1 MRINVKV
8 RTLRRM
14 LFSRTGIRRLGT
26 LVAGTAFVLNAGV
39 GLVAAQPTAGQS
51 LRCPALYAIG
61 VPGTGESSPDADP
74 ADDHGM
80 LSSIFL
86 PMLAAEPDQTD
97 RAYVPY
103 EAGFGG
109 AVPGGPVPYAQSV
122 TGGLQRLRSM
132 AQSVADRCQ
141 STRLAVVGY
150 SQGAHIASLFA
161 QEIGRGQSTIPA
173 DRIAGVALLADPTR
187 YPGASLFP
195 GAAGKLAPDPAP
207 GTVAADLSALQ
218 AQPAPAAGGGIGPL
232 RDLAPDFG
240 ALTGRVASFCIDGDL
255 ACDSPANTPILHL
268 ITNIAGQALLP
279 LDDPLTALSSITD
292 ALAATVSKT
301 ATDVVDKDL
310 HGLTPGSLVL
320 SPDKSLSERLA
331 EASDP
336 RSTIDDPTAQSAA
349 VRLATITLNT
359 LTSIVGVV
367 LSPEDVCQIG
377 TIGANDPLAGLAA
390 LAAKMFAAMPK
401 RSAAPRFTQVVTQAF
416 NAIGRLVSDNLE
428 LVDTQVWSK
437 YQDAVA
443 RHGAYAFTAV
453 AADRPSVRFVSDW
466 FIALSRALPAP
477 AQPKPVVAQPDSVL
491 ASMPGQDVQEPA
503 AESDAKRAPTHRNP
517 QQPTDATTEVGTAAR
532 ADKTRGHLRSESA
545 KAQAKWLEA
554 SRNVVWALL
563 LAETAC
569 LLYPARRRIVR
580 TGWDTNF
587 LG

>member
-1 MRINVKV
+1 M
-8 RTLRRM
+8 
-14 LFSRTGIRRLGT
+14 
-26 LVAGTAFVLNAGV
+26 NAGV
-39 GLVAAQPTAGQS
+39 GLVAAQPAPGQS

-61 VPGTGESSPDADP
+61 VPGTGESSPDANP
-74 ADDHGM
+74 SDDHGM

-86 PMLAAEPDQTD
+86 PMLAAEPDRTD

-109 AVPGGPVPYAQSV
+109 AVPGGQVPYSQSV
-122 TGGLQRLRSM
+122 TGGLTELRSM
-132 AQSVADRCQ
+132 AQSVVDRCQ
-141 STRLAVVGY
+141 NTRLAFVGY
-150 SQGAHIASLFA
+150 SQGAHVASLFA
-161 QEIGRGQSTIPA
+161 QEIGRGQSAIPA

-195 GAAGKLAPDPAP
+195 GAAGQLAPDPAP
-207 GTVAADLSALQ
+207 GTVAAGLSALQ
-218 AQPAPAAGGGIGPL
+218 AQPAPASGGGIGPL

-255 ACDSPANTPILHL
+255 ACDSPSNAPILHM

-279 LDDPLTALSSITD
+279 LDDPLTALSSISD
-292 ALAATVSKT
+292 ALEATVSKT

-320 SPDKSLSERLA
+320 NRDKSLSERLA

-336 RSTIDDPTAQSAA
+336 RSVIDDPTAQSAA

-377 TIGANDPLAGLAA
+377 TIGAKDPLAGLAA
-390 LAAKMFAAMPK
+390 LGAKMFAAMPK
-401 RSAAPRFTQVVTQAF
+401 RSAAPRFTQVLTQAF

-428 LVDTQVWSK
+428 LVDTQVWSR

-443 RHGAYAFTAV
+443 RHGAYALTVV
-453 AADRPSVRFVSDW
+453 AAGRPSVQFVADW

-477 AQPKPVVAQPDSVL
+477 TQPKPVVAQPDSVL
-491 ASMPGQDVQEPA
+491 ASMPDQNTQAPA
-503 AESDAKRAPTHRNP
+503 AGNAAEPPPPHRNSPKPKAPT
-517 QQPTDATTEVGTAAR
+517 TGAGTAVR
-532 ADKTRGHLRSESA
+532 VDKTDPAHGHLRPESA
-545 KAQAKWLEA
+545 KAQTERLAA
-554 SRNVVWALL
+554 SRHVVWALL
-563 LAETAC
+563 LSESAC
-569 LLYPARRRIVR
+569 LLYTGRRRIVR
-580 TGWDTNF
+580 TGWDTDF

>member
-1 MRINVKV
+1 M
-8 RTLRRM
+8 
-14 LFSRTGIRRLGT
+14 
-26 LVAGTAFVLNAGV
+26 NAGV
-39 GLVAAQPTAGQS
+39 GLVAAQPAPGQS

-61 VPGTGESSPDADP
+61 VPGTGESSPDANP
-74 ADDHGM
+74 SDDHGM

-86 PMLAAEPDQTD
+86 PMLAAEPDRTD

-109 AVPGGPVPYAQSV
+109 AVPGGPVPYSQSV
-122 TGGLQRLRSM
+122 TGGLTELRSM

-141 STRLAVVGY
+141 NTRLAFVGY
-150 SQGAHIASLFA
+150 SQGAHVASLFA

-207 GTVAADLSALQ
+207 GTIASGLSALQ
-218 AQPAPAAGGGIGPL
+218 AQPAPAPGGGIGPL

-255 ACDSPANTPILHL
+255 ACDSPANAPILHM

-279 LDDPLTALSSITD
+279 LDDPLTALSSISD
-292 ALAATVSKT
+292 ALAATVAKT
-301 ATDVVDKDL
+301 TTDVVDKDL
-310 HGLTPGSLVL
+310 HGLAPGSLVL
-320 SPDKSLSERLA
+320 SRDKSLSERLA

-336 RSTIDDPTAQSAA
+336 RSVIDDPTAQSAA
-349 VRLATITLNT
+349 LRLATITLNT

-377 TIGANDPLAGLAA
+377 TIGARDPLAGLAA

-443 RHGAYAFTAV
+443 RHGAYALTTV
-453 AADRPSVRFVSDW
+453 AAGRPSVQFVADW
-466 FIALSRALPAP
+466 FIALARALPAP
-477 AQPKPVVAQPDSVL
+477 TQPKPVVAQPDSVL
-491 ASMPGQDVQEPA
+491 ASMPDQNAQAPA
-503 AESDAKRAPTHRNP
+503 ADDPAEPPPPHRNSPKPKGPTTGAGTAVRVDKTDPTHGRIRP
-517 QQPTDATTEVGTAAR
+517 
-532 ADKTRGHLRSESA
+532 ESA
-545 KAQAKWLEA
+545 KAQAKRLEA
-554 SRNVVWALL
+554 SRHVVWALL
-563 LAETAC
+563 LSESAC
-569 LLYPARRRIVR
+569 LLYTGRRRIVR
-580 TGWDTNF
+580 TGWDTDF

>member
-1 MRINVKV
+1 M
-8 RTLRRM
+8 
-14 LFSRTGIRRLGT
+14 
-26 LVAGTAFVLNAGV
+26 NAAV
-39 GLVAAQPTAGQS
+39 GLVAAQPVTGQS
-51 LRCPALYAIG
+51 ASCPALYAIG

-74 ADDHGM
+74 SIDHGM
-80 LSSIFL
+80 LSAIFL
-86 PMLAAEPDQTD
+86 PMLAAAPDRTD

-109 AVPGGPVPYAQSV
+109 AVPGGPVPYSQSV
-122 TGGLQRLRSM
+122 TGGLQELRSM
-132 AQSVADRCQ
+132 AQSVIDRCEN
-141 STRLAVVGY
+141 TRLTFVGY

-161 QEIGRGQSTIPA
+161 QEIGGGQSSIPA

-187 YPGASLFP
+187 YPGAPLFP
-195 GAAGKLAPDPAP
+195 GAPGKLAPDPPP
-207 GTVAADLSALQ
+207 GTVAAGLSALQ
-218 AQPAPAAGGGIGPL
+218 AQPAPATGGGIGPL

-255 ACDSPANTPILHL
+255 ACDAPANAPILHM

-301 ATDVVDKDL
+301 TTDVVDKDL

-320 SPDKSLSERLA
+320 SRDKSLSERLA

-336 RSTIDDPTAQSAA
+336 RSLIDDPTGQSAA
-349 VRLATITLNT
+349 LRLATITLNT

-377 TIGANDPLAGLAA
+377 TIGATDPLAGLAA
-390 LAAKMFAAMPK
+390 LGAKMFAAMPK

-416 NAIGRLVSDNLE
+416 NAIGQLVSDNIE
-428 LVDTQVWSK
+428 LVDTQVWAK

-453 AADRPSVRFVSDW
+453 AADRPSVQFVADW
-466 FIALSRALPAP
+466 FIELSRALPVP
-477 AQPKPVVAQPDSVL
+477 VEPEPVVAQPNSVL
-491 ASMPGQDVQEPA
+491 ASMPDH
-503 AESDAKRAPTHRNP
+503 DAQAPTASSAAKPPPAQHNS
-517 QQPTDATTEVGTAAR
+517 PTPNDATTEVRTAPPVR
-532 ADKTRGHLRSESA
+532 EPDSTRGHLRPESA
-545 KAQAKWLEA
+545 KTRAVRLEA
-554 SRNVVWALL
+554 GRHIAWTLL
-563 LAETAC
+563 LSESAC
-569 LLYPARRRIVR
+569 LLYTGRRRLVR
-580 TGWDTNF
+580 TGWDTDF